1 MMKPRPLKMGNRVA
15 LIAPSSPVSEEKLQ
29 VSLDAIRFLGLI
41 PILYPSCT
49 MKNGYLSGQDQ
60 ARADDVMD
68 AFTDPT
74 IDGIFCVRGGYG
86 ATRILP
92 LLDYNEIAKHP
103 KLFVG
108 YSDITAL
115 HTVFHQMC
123 HFITVH
129 GPMPSTGYH
138 LMDYFSLERLA
149 EVLYNN
155 NPPGHVANP
164 PDEELKKISPGISS
178 GLIIGGNLSVLV
190 ATLGSP
196 YEIDTRD
203 KILFIEDV
211 GERPYQIDR
220 NLTALALAGK
230 FRDCSGILLGTFTE
244 CQETEM
250 EPDSTLTIEEI
261 VEQVI
266 LPFQKPTLS
275 NFRCGH
281 SYPMITIPM
290 GSLAHIDADLGTV
303 EFLQY

>member
-1 MMKPRPLKMGNRVA
+1 M
-15 LIAPSSPVSEEKLQ
+15 Q
-29 VSLDAIRFLGLI
+29 VTLEAIRFLGLI

-60 ARADDVMD
+60 ARADDVMN
-68 AFTDPT
+68 AFTDPS
-74 IDGIFCVRGGYG
+74 IDGIFCVIDGYG

-92 LLDYNEIAKHP
+92 LLDCDEIAKRP

-108 YSDITAL
+108 YTNITAL

-138 LMDYFSLERLA
+138 LMDYISLERLA
-149 EVLYNN
+149 DVIYNN
-155 NPPGHVANP
+155 NHPGHVANP
-164 PDEELKKISPGISS
+164 PDEELI
-178 GLIIGGNLSVLV
+178 
-190 ATLGSP
+190 
-196 YEIDTRD
+196 

-211 GERPYQIDR
+211 GGRPYQIDR

-281 SYPMITIPM
+281 SYPTITIQRGPSHTLTQIL
-290 GSLAHIDADLGTV
+290 GPLNSCNIRGCLALCPFNFGGV
-303 EFLQY
+303 

>member
-1 MMKPRPLKMGNRVA
+1 
-15 LIAPSSPVSEEKLQ
+15 
-29 VSLDAIRFLGLI
+29 
-41 PILYPSCT
+41 
-49 MKNGYLSGQDQ
+49 MKNGYLSGLDE
-60 ARADDVMD
+60 ARAKDVME
-68 AFTDPT
+68 AFIDPA
-74 IDGIFCVRGGYG
+74 IDGIFCARGGYG

-92 LLDYNEIAKHP
+92 LLDYAKIAKHP

-115 HTVFHQMC
+115 HTVFNQRC
-123 HFITVH
+123 SFITVH

-138 LMDYFSLERLA
+138 LMDYYSLERLA
-149 EVLYNN
+149 GVLFKS
-155 NPPGHVANP
+155 NPPGLVSNP
-164 PDEELKKISPGISS
+164 LDEELKMISPGISS

-196 YEIDTRD
+196 YEIDTKD

-211 GERPYQIDR
+211 EERPYQIDR

-261 VEQVI
+261 VEQII
-266 LPFQKPTLS
+266 LPYQKPTLG

-303 EFLQY
+303 EFLKY